1 MNGILSFFMAAVQT
15 FMLLFGMCSS
25 DGYTKLTGL
34 TEAIHAVSNKGEI
47 TSTQYIGEA
56 SDEKY
61 NGEEFTLDEATVLK
75 KEKGEDFVILNL
87 SDTHF
92 SDYDERAFFAFE
104 GTATIRRLVSA
115 VKPDLITVTG
125 DIVCGDSTNYSIKRF
140 TDLMES
146 FGIPWAPVFGNHD
159 AETNCDANYLADIML
174 TSPHCVMKKG
184 DPEMGVGNYV
194 VAIAEENDD
203 GTQNIVEALV
213 MMDSHNSQ
221 PNEKQKE
228 WYSNVA
234 DGISKLSDGK
244 AEVSLFMHIPLPEY
258 QYAYD
263 LAWDSE
269 TKAWRDEYNAYGA
282 KYEEICCEKADGVP
296 VQRGF
301 FEAVKNSGNTKYIF
315 CGHEHMNN
323 FSIDYE
329 GIRLTYTMKLGYGS
343 GFQYGFNGGTIITV
357 GDDGIREI
365 VHRTYTYLIPIDIV
379 KIDTTVLPN

>member
-1 MNGILSFFMAAVQT
+1 MSKILAFLMAGVQAI
-15 FMLLFGMCSS
+15 MLLFGMCSS
-25 DGYTKLTGL
+25 EGYQKLSGL
-34 TEAIHAVSNKGEI
+34 KEALSALSNKNEIIQSQYVGEV
-47 TSTQYIGEA
+47 STE
-56 SDEKY
+56 SY
-61 NGEEFTLDEATVLK
+61 NGEEFTLDDAVILK
-75 KEKGEDFVILNL
+75 KEKGKDFVILNL

-104 GTATIRRLVSA
+104 GSATIRRLVAS

-125 DIVCGDSTNYSIKRF
+125 DIVCGDSTVYAVKRF

-174 TSPHCVMKKG
+174 TSPNCLLKKG

-194 VAIAEENDD
+194 IAIAEENED
-203 GTQNIVEALV
+203 GAQNIVEALV
-213 MMDSHNSQ
+213 MMDSHRSQ

-228 WYSNVA
+228 WYSDA
-234 DGISKLSDGK
+234 AAGINKLSGGK
-244 AEVSLFMHIPLPEY
+244 AEISLFMHIPLPEY

-263 LAWDSE
+263 LAWDNE
-269 TKAWRDEYNAYGA
+269 ANAWRDGYNAYGA

-301 FEAVKNSGNTKYIF
+301 FDAVKRTGNTKYIF

-323 FSIDYE
+323 FSVEYE
-329 GIRLTYTMKLGYGS
+329 GVRLTYTMKLGYGS
-343 GFQYGFNGGTIITV
+343 GYQIGFNGGTVITV
-357 GDDGIREI
+357 GNSGIEKI
-365 VHRTYTYLIPIDIV
+365 VHRTYSALIPIDIV
-379 KIDTTVLPN
+379 KIDTTV